1 MNSQPREQLE
11 LPVVIPS
18 RGLFEGLLCFRGLA
32 RIDGELRGAVDAT
45 GTLWLGPQARLE
57 GRVDVDELVI
67 EGEFFGEIYARERV
81 RLLAGARVNAHLEAP
96 RVAVADGC
104 RLEGSCE
111 TVAAA
116 DRCARIS

>member
-1 MNSQPREQLE
+1 VSSRTREQLE

-18 RGLFEGLLCFRGLA
+18 SGFFEGLLCFRGRA

-45 GTLWLGPQARLE
+45 GTLWLGPEARVE

-67 EGEFFGEIYARERV
+67 EGEFRGEIYARERV

-104 RLEGSCE
+104 RLEGRCE